1 MSQLRTKATPKN
13 SQFTKFRGIEGED
26 GENGHEHM
34 GSVCS
39 HWGGCIEA
47 VVTFRPCESSCATE
61 LVTTPATS
69 IAVATRILLRE
80 E

>member
-34 GSVCS
+34 GSV
-39 HWGGCIEA
+39 GCIGA
-47 VVTFRPCESSCATE
+47 VVTFRPCEASCATQF
-61 LVTTPATS
+61 VTTPATS